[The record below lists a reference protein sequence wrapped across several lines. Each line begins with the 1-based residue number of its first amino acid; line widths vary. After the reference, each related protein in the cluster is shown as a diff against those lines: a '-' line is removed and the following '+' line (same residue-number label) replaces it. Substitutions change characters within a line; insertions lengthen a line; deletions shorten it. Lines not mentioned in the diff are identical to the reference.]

1 MVLKIVIALVAV
13 VAAFAAFVALQPSE
27 YRIAR
32 SATIAAPA
40 SAVFAQVNDFHK
52 WDAWSPWAK
61 LDPNAK
67 TAFEG
72 PSAGEGA
79 VFAWA
84 GNREIGEGRMTLISA
99 SPRRI
104 IDYNF

>member
-1 MVLKIVIALVAV
+1 MPRTRPRPTACSRRSPTARIHGVAKGVSMVLKILIALGAV

-40 SAVFAQVNDFHK
+40 SDVFAQVNDFHK

-72 PSAGEGA
+72 PSAG
-79 VFAWA
+79 
-84 GNREIGEGRMTLISA
+84 
-99 SPRRI
+99 
-104 IDYNF
+104 